1 MADSALPTAPTVT
14 TIPVMAC
21 RDVDELADFYEALGF
36 RTTYRQAKPYVYVAV
51 EGRGFG
57 LHFSRVPAG
66 ADTDREDVGC
76 CLVIVD
82 DVAAMHA
89 DLSATMRSAFGK
101 VLAKGRPRITR
112 YRPGASRFTLVDPS
126 GNSLIFI
133 QADIPEEVDY
143 GGAAHLTGLAK
154 ALDNARIFRDFKLDD
169 KAALRAVT
177 SALKRHS
184 KDASPAQLGT
194 ALAVLVE
201 LATALGDDQLAAQ
214 RLAELRA
221 LDLTEADWAVVEPE
235 LRNTELLQ
243 SWRDGTSPPRSPSP
257 HSSP

>member
-1 MADSALPTAPTVT
+1 MADSALPKDTTVT

-21 RDVDELADFYEALGF
+21 RDVDELVDFYEAMGF

-66 ADTDREDVGC
+66 ADTVNEDVGC
-76 CLVIVD
+76 CLIIVD
-82 DVAAMHA
+82 DVATMHA
-89 DLSATMRSAFGK
+89 DLSATMRAAFGK
-101 VLAKGRPRITR
+101 VLSKGQPRITR
-112 YRPGASRFTLVDPS
+112 YRPGASRFTLVDAS

-133 QADIPEEVDY
+133 QADIPEDVDY

-154 ALDNARIFRDFKLDD
+154 VLDNARILRDFKLDD

-177 SALKRHS
+177 SGLKRKS
-184 KDASPAQLGT
+184 EGATPALLGT

-201 LATALGDDQLAAQ
+201 LATALGDDELAAQ

-221 LDLTEADWAVVEPE
+221 LNLTEADWAVVEPE
-235 LRNTELLQ
+235 LRNTEMLQ
-243 SWRDGTSPPRSPSP
+243 SWRDGTAP
-257 HSSP
+257 